1 MQDPVC
7 AKYFRKFL
15 AQEFTLDNMRIL
27 VEIDNFKTLIDPTSL
42 GVIKTLAGSRAG
54 IALHNTD
61 GQLARACHTVSAWEC
76 LSGNM
81 PVTLLSVG
89 GRKHMKHE
97 VDVKPMIR
105 HARRIVKK

>member
-1 MQDPVC
+1 M
-7 AKYFRKFL
+7 
-15 AQEFTLDNMRIL
+15 
-27 VEIDNFKTLIDPTSL
+27 IDPSSP

-54 IALHNTD
+54 IALDNTD

-89 GRKHMKHE
+89 GRKRMKLD
-97 VDVKPMIR
+97 VDVKDMVR
-105 HARRIVKK
+105 NARKIVKKYVRNRARARARARGQ